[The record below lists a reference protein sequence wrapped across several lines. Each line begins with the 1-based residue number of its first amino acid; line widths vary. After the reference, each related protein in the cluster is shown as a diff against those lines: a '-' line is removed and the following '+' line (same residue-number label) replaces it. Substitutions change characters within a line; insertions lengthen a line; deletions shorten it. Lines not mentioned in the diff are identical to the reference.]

1 MKNQGQA
8 SSRSGLR
15 MKLLPALVLA
25 ALTASAH
32 AATAE
37 AWVATTTKAHD
48 PLNAVHVA
56 QLRDGE
62 QVDIVVSLKLRN
74 KTGLDALTAKLM
86 SGAAGVKPL
95 TSAEF
100 LANYAPTAAQAQSVV
115 DYLRAQGFV
124 DIEVAPNN
132 LIVSATGGAGSIRSA
147 FKADLHE
154 YEVDGRRAYANVTDA
169 EVPAHLGN
177 TVLGVVGLQTVNL
190 MHTFA
195 RRIEPEATSPQATA
209 SITGISPQNFPA
221 IYGASSLAS
230 ASTAT
235 IGIITQGSVT
245 QTITDLKAFA
255 AAVGYPVPTV
265 VTTVV
270 GTAST
275 DTSGVDE
282 WNMDTQTSLA
292 AAGGTIKQMIL
303 YNVNSLSDANLT
315 KGYNKAVTDNLAK
328 AINVSL
334 GGCETSEKSVEATQD
349 AIFQTA
355 VAQGQ
360 VFSVSSGDSGAYEC
374 GSSGGKVQSYP
385 AVSPYV
391 MAIGGTTLTTTGG
404 NTWSAETVWSCT
416 SASKCQQTSS
426 GGAGGGPA
434 TTETAP
440 SWQTAAGVLG
450 TSTKRGVPDISFDA
464 SPYSGAL
471 VRVNGSNVQIGG
483 TSLSAPLWTGFWS
496 RIQSVHGN
504 TLAFPASKL
513 YSGAAANPG
522 WFHDITSGSQ
532 GYSAAT
538 GWDYASGYGSVLIS
552 AFSASF

>member
-1 MKNQGQA
+1 
-8 SSRSGLR
+8 

-100 LANYAPTAAQAQSVV
+100 LANYAPTAAQAAAVV

-177 TVLGVVGLQTVNL
+177 TVLGVVGLQNVNL

-195 RRIEPEATSPQATA
+195 RRIEPDATSPQATA

-416 SASKCQQTSS
+416 SPPPAAPAAARRRPRPRRRGRPPPACWAPPPSAACPTSRSTPRRTAARWCASTAATCRS
-426 GGAGGGPA
+426 AAPACRPRCGPA
-434 TTETAP
+434 SGRASSPCTATRWRSRRPSCTRAPPRTPAGSTTSPPARRATRPPPAGTTPRATA
-440 SWQTAAGVLG
+440 
-450 TSTKRGVPDISFDA
+450 RC
-464 SPYSGAL
+464 
-471 VRVNGSNVQIGG
+471 
-483 TSLSAPLWTGFWS
+483 
-496 RIQSVHGN
+496 
-504 TLAFPASKL
+504 
-513 YSGAAANPG
+513 
-522 WFHDITSGSQ
+522 
-532 GYSAAT
+532 
-538 GWDYASGYGSVLIS
+538 
-552 AFSASF
+552 